1 MPRNDTIETIAH
13 DAPNLDYVAKT
24 LEFEGLDAR
33 EALFRDA
40 RDTLSGKMTFDEK
53 ARQIRE
59 EARLQQLTLPMN
71 EARVLPKGN
80 PLASSGILAS
90 TSRD

>member
-59 EARLQQLTLPMN
+59 EARLQQLM
-71 EARVLPKGN
+71 AKGGD
-80 PLASSGILAS
+80 A
-90 TSRD
+90 T

>member
-33 EALFRDA
+33 EALSRDA
-40 RDTLSGKMTFDEK
+40 RDTLSGKMMFDEK

-59 EARLQQLTLPMN
+59 EARLQQLMAKDDGTIGQEPTDYVSKGATL
-71 EARVLPKGN
+71 E
-80 PLASSGILAS
+80 I
-90 TSRD
+90 